1 MLGKKH
7 QRSCTVQ
14 EEGLIKEDRHHLL
27 LLYNQVHDKLNGI
40 TESLD
45 PYVIKELLY
54 YTEIG

>member
-1 MLGKKH
+1 
-7 QRSCTVQ
+7 VQ
-14 EEGLIKEDRHHLL
+14 EEGLIKEDRYHLL